1 MKIEGEGSLLRIFI
15 GESDRWQGA
24 PLYEAIIRKAREA
37 GLAGATA
44 WRGIEGFGRHSVI
57 HTTNILRLSTD
68 LPIIVEIVDTSEK
81 IQNFLPTLDEMVQE
95 GMITVEKAH
104 IVAYRSGDSPSET

>member
-1 MKIEGEGSLLRIFI
+1 MKIEGEGGLVRIFI
-15 GESDRWQGA
+15 GESDRWHGV

-44 WRGIEGFGRHSVI
+44 WRGIRGFGRRSVI

-68 LPIIVEIVDTSEK
+68 LPIVVEIVDRSEK
-81 IQNFLPTLDEMVQE
+81 IEAFLATLDEMVHE

-104 IVAYRSGDSPSET
+104 IVAYRSDDLPDGT